1 MYQKVWLEPTFE
13 GDTDFLEFTKK
24 GNIGF
29 DIFYGI
35 HKNVIDQE
43 KVIGKGDENN
53 KVPGPRLRYTALN
66 AILGSRNI
74 PT

>member
-24 GNIGF
+24 GKIGLVDVF
-29 DIFYGI
+29 RL
-35 HKNVIDQE
+35 HKYFIDQE
-43 KVIGKGDENN
+43 KIFGKGDEDN
-53 KVPGPRLRYTALN
+53 KVPGLRHRYTAFN

-74 PT
+74 AT